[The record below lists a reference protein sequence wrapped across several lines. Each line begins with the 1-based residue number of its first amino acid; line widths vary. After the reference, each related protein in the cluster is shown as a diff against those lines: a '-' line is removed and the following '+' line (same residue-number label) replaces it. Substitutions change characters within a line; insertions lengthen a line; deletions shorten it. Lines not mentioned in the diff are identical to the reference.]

1 MKYKTK
7 VIFYST
13 KRHVFPNLNGKVYM
27 PHFVIENTTD
37 YLGIAFV
44 SSNLNEFDLEGEAIV
59 CALYESTG
67 VDYQKLVPGVCFVI
81 MEGKNKVG
89 NGEVISILD

>member
-1 MKYKTK
+1 MNYKIK
-7 VIFYST
+7 AIFDST
-13 KRHVFPNLNGKVYM
+13 KRRVFPNLNGKIYM

-44 SSNLNEFDLEGEAIV
+44 SSDLNEFDIEGEAIV
-59 CALYESTG
+59 SALYESTG
-67 VDYQKLVPGVCFVI
+67 VDYQKLVSGACFSI

>member
-7 VIFYST
+7 VIFDST
-13 KRHVFPNLNGKVYM
+13 KRHVFPNLSGKVYM
-27 PHFVIENTTD
+27 PHFVIENTAD

-44 SSNLNEFDLEGEAIV
+44 SSDLNEFDIEGEAIV
-59 CALYESTG
+59 SALYESTG
-67 VDYQKLVPGVCFVI
+67 VDYQKFVPGARFSIV
-81 MEGKNKVG
+81 EGKNKVG

>member
-1 MKYKTK
+1 MNYKTK
-7 VIFYST
+7 VIFDST
-13 KRHVFPNLNGKVYM
+13 KRHVFPILNGKVYM

-44 SSNLNEFDLEGEAIV
+44 SSDLNEFDLEGEAIV

-67 VDYQKLVPGVCFVI
+67 VDYQKLVPGARFAI

>member
-1 MKYKTK
+1 MNYKTK
-7 VIFYST
+7 VIFDST
-13 KRHVFPNLNGKVYM
+13 KRDVFPNLNGKVYM

-37 YLGIAFV
+37 YLGIAFD
-44 SSNLNEFDLEGEAIV
+44 SSNLNEFDIEGEAIV
-59 CALYESTG
+59 SALHESTG
-67 VDYQKLVPGVCFVI
+67 VDYQKLVPGARFAI

>member
-13 KRHVFPNLNGKVYM
+13 QRHVFPNLNGKVYM
-27 PHFVIENTTD
+27 PHFVIENTAD

-44 SSNLNEFDLEGEAIV
+44 SSDLNEFDIEGEAIV
-59 CALYESTG
+59 CSLYESTG
-67 VDYQKLVPGVCFVI
+67 VDYRKLVPGVRFAI
-81 MEGKNKVG
+81 LEGKNNVG
-89 NGEVISILD
+89 NGEIISILD

>member
-1 MKYKTK
+1 MKFNIK
-7 VIFYST
+7 VIFDSS
-13 KRHVFPNLNGKVYM
+13 KRHVFPNLNEKVYM

-44 SSNLNEFDLEGEAIV
+44 SSDLNEFDLEGEAIV
-59 CALYESTG
+59 CALYEGTG
-67 VDYQKLVPGVCFVI
+67 VGYQKLVPGARFAI